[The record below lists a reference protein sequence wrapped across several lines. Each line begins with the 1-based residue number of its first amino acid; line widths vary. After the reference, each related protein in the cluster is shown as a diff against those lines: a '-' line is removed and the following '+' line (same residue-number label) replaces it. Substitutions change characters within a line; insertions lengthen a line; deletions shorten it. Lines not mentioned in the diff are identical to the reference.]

1 MEALSDLSH
10 YLMDVSFSRAPR
22 ANDTTNNT
30 LTTSAIP
37 TRLQPT
43 CHLAPQSRPRLQAL
57 TTAHSRSKPKS
68 P

>member
-1 MEALSDLSH
+1 MEALSDLSR

-43 CHLAPQSRPRLQAL
+43 CHLPPQSRPRPHAL
-57 TTAHSRSKPKS
+57 MTTRNRPKLRSP
-68 P
+68 